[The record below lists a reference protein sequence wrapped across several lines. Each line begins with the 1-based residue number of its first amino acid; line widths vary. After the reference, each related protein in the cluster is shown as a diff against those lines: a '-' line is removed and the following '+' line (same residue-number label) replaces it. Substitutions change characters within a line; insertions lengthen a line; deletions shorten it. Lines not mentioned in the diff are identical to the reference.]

1 MNLFELFVK
10 IGVDDQAS
18 KNLSSISS
26 KLGNG
31 LKAAAKAG
39 TAAIASASA
48 GIAAL
53 TTAAV
58 KNYAEYEQL
67 VGGVDT
73 LFKSS
78 SQKVQEY
85 AANAFRTAGMSANE
99 YMSTVTSF
107 SASLLQSLGGDT
119 EAAAE
124 YANQALTDMS
134 DNANKMGT
142 SMEMIQNAYQ
152 GFAKQNYSMLDNLK
166 LGYGGT
172 ASEMYRLLQRAA
184 ELDETF
190 AQTADFSIDEKG
202 HLTAGFADITQA
214 IHIVQTEMGITGTTA
229 KEAASTIS
237 GSVGMVK
244 ASWSNL
250 TVAIA
255 DENSDA
261 QKSIDN
267 FVDSVG
273 VAAGNLLPRVEVAL
287 NGITNLVDSL
297 IPKIV
302 ERMPEYISKY
312 APKLIQS
319 GANILKSL
327 VGGIKKNAKVIVGA
341 TKEIVFSIT
350 ENLVDL
356 VPEVIDAGV
365 ELLSGL
371 VEAIPEVAVELAT
384 QLPKLVTGVAKSIAS
399 GAVKV
404 AGAAHKMFS
413 PVSQEAEKAVEGLEK
428 LFIGYSPFV
437 DTLENTTQKTV
448 DLSNALSANGNTISE
463 LDDKIEEVEGKITA
477 ILKDQFSKQQKL
489 RSEDI
494 QNIENY
500 QKRIK
505 ELNDE
510 KLGIYRDQQ
519 LAELRKA
526 QLEISDLS
534 ESDAAT
540 IITAATSAFKES
552 NRITEEIY
560 SDRLLMIENMHKA
573 AGTIGSKAY
582 QEDLQNA
589 KNQHKEMLEENERY
603 YQETLG
609 IVSSGSEAW
618 LKEDAA
624 KWGNLRNVI
633 LDYSTKR
640 RNDPN
645 AYWLDTFN
653 KGHLDYGTFDAVIG
667 EYAKLLGAIDPEA
680 TASYLAAQSEVVE
693 SGKELSGD
701 AMSNIQNIFRS
712 FSDLPPE
719 LQETGKTAL
728 LGIVE
733 GFEEK
738 IPELKEV
745 GEMTASEIANAAL
758 EYFSS
763 NQSYS
768 GAPFVYSYA
777 NKYARNTALPESSGT
792 NIGNVNINID
802 GAAYT
807 DPEELA
813 ESVAYS
819 IQQMIIRKGVVYG

>member
-1 MNLFELFVK
+1 
-10 IGVDDQAS
+10 
-18 KNLSSISS
+18 
-26 KLGNG
+26 
-31 LKAAAKAG
+31 
-39 TAAIASASA
+39 
-48 GIAAL
+48 
-53 TTAAV
+53 
-58 KNYAEYEQL
+58 
-67 VGGVDT
+67 
-73 LFKSS
+73 
-78 SQKVQEY
+78 
-85 AANAFRTAGMSANE
+85 
-99 YMSTVTSF
+99 
-107 SASLLQSLGGDT
+107 
-119 EAAAE
+119 
-124 YANQALTDMS
+124 
-134 DNANKMGT
+134 
-142 SMEMIQNAYQ
+142 MEMIQNAYQ

-202 HLTAGFADITQA
+202 HLTAEFADITQA

-255 DENSDA
+255 DENADA

-273 VAAGNLLPRVEVAL
+273 IAANNLLPRVEIAL

-302 ERMPEYISKY
+302 ERVPEYISKY

-319 GANILKSL
+319 GANILRSL

-341 TKEIVFSIT
+341 TKEIVFSMT
-350 ENLVDL
+350 ESLVDL

-384 QLPKLVTGVAKSIAS
+384 QLPKLVTGITKSLAS
-399 GAVKV
+399 GAVKI
-404 AGAAHKMFS
+404 AGAAHKMFN

-428 LFIGYSPFV
+428 LFNGYSPFV
-437 DTLENTTQKTV
+437 DALENTTQKTV
-448 DLSNALSANGNTISE
+448 DLSDALSANGNTISE
-463 LDDKIEEVEGKITA
+463 LDDKIEEAEGKITA

-519 LAELRKA
+519 LAEFRKA
-526 QLEISDLS
+526 QLEISNMS

-540 IITAATSAFKES
+540 IVESATNALEES
-552 NRITEEIY
+552 NRIAEEIY
-560 SDRLLMIENMHKA
+560 SDRLLMVENMHKA
-573 AGTIGSKAY
+573 AGTIGSEAY
-582 QEDLQNA
+582 QKDLQNA
-589 KNQHKEMLEENERY
+589 KNEHDAMLEENKRY

-609 IVSSGSEAW
+609 IVSSGAEAW

-624 KWGNLRNVI
+624 KWGNLSNFI
-633 LDYSTKR
+633 FDYSTIR
-640 RNDPN
+640 ERDPN
-645 AYWLDTFN
+645 KYWIDTFN
-653 KGHLDYGTFDAVIG
+653 KAYLDYGTFDAVIAK
-667 EYAKLLGAIDPEA
+667 YAKLLGTIDPES
-680 TASYLAAQSEVVE
+680 TASYLAAQAEVVE
-693 SGKELSGD
+693 SGKELSKD
-701 AMSNIQNIFRS
+701 AMSNIRNIFSS
-712 FSDLPPE
+712 FSNLPPE

-738 IPELKEV
+738 IPELKDV
-745 GEMTASEIANAAL
+745 GEMTASEIANAVFDYL
-758 EYFSS
+758 SS

-768 GAPFVYSYA
+768 DTPFVYSYA
-777 NKYARNTALPESSGT
+777 SKYSTTPALPELSGT

-813 ESVAYS
+813 EHVAES